1 MGCGLNKFEKRDEKR
16 PGNIYSTLKRPQV
29 ETKVDVAYEYRFL
42 EFTTLSAAELPRS
55 SAVRLAS
62 LRDLPAQ
69 LLELYQQG
77 FSLATLHPF
86 VQPTHKQEKMPL
98 EHIFRAILIKKTDR
112 SQKTDLHNEGYILEL
127 DCCSSLDHLT
137 DQKIIPEFIK
147 KVQEAASRGLKF
159 VGVIPQYHSLVNS
172 AGGSPL
178 APTTN
183 SATDARAVKKAHG
196 DHASL
201 EDENPGAADV
211 CVAPSGMD
219 GSPEP
224 GPGHT
229 GDLPFIEEP
238 SLSSGE
244 FSPRGMSPIL
254 DGPDG
259 GPSDT
264 HAGLLARKMEIFALF
279 NKPKSHQKCRQY
291 YPVTIPLR
299 VSKNG
304 QTVSSLDANWLE
316 HMSDHFRKGGVLV
329 NAVFH
334 LGMANDSLHGLT
346 DGVFIFEAVS
356 TEDSKTIQGYDA
368 IVVEQ
373 WTVLEGV
380 EIQTDYVPLLNSLA
394 AYGWQLT
401 CVLPTPVVKT
411 TREGSISTK
420 QIVFLQRPCL
430 PQKIKKKESKFQ
442 WRFSR
447 EDIHSRQMRKS
458 KGKLGARDKRLAEEN
473 EKNLEDQFSKDGD
486 VGNCVLDRQ
495 QEDGAS
501 EMMKVPV
508 QEVREEEMAP
518 ASYLGG
524 EPAECGAVQNGPA
537 SFTRAPVACGHSNP
551 GEDAGNRGAEEVA
564 GEPAPAEE
572 N

>member
-1 MGCGLNKFEKRDEKR
+1 MGCGLNKLEKRDEKR

-29 ETKVDVAYEYRFL
+29 ETKIDVSYEYRFL

-69 LLELYQQG
+69 LQELYQQG
-77 FSLATLHPF
+77 FSLVTLHPF
-86 VQPTHKQEKMPL
+86 VQPTQEREKTPL

-147 KVQEAASRGLKF
+147 KIQEAASQGLKF
-159 VGVIPQYHSLVNS
+159 VGVIPQYCPPVNS
-172 AGGSPL
+172 AGGSPPVP
-178 APTTN
+178 AAN
-183 SATDARAVKKAHG
+183 SARIARG
-196 DHASL
+196 DHVSL
-201 EDENPGAADV
+201 ESETPGTVDV
-211 CVAPSGMD
+211 CEAPA
-219 GSPEP
+219 
-224 GPGHT
+224 GPG
-229 GDLPFIEEP
+229 GDVPIAEQP
-238 SLSSGE
+238 SFPLGE
-244 FSPRGMSPIL
+244 RDAGDFSPRGVSKAL
-254 DGPDG
+254 DGPEG
-259 GPSDT
+259 
-264 HAGLLARKMEIFALF
+264 GLLDVREEPLSGKMEIFALF

-299 VSKNG
+299 VSRNG
-304 QTVSSLDANWLE
+304 QTVSGLDANWLE
-316 HMSDHFRKGGVLV
+316 HMSDHFRKGGMLV
-329 NAVFH
+329 NAVFY
-334 LGMANDSLHGLT
+334 LGMVDDSLHGLT

-380 EIQTDYVPLLNSLA
+380 EVQTDYVPLLNSLA

-411 TREGSISTK
+411 TREGSVSTK

-447 EDIHSRQMRKS
+447 EEMHNRQMRKS
-458 KGKLGARDKRLAEEN
+458 RGKSARDKQQAEEN
-473 EKNLEDQFSKDGD
+473 EKNLEDQFSKARD
-486 VGNCVLDRQ
+486 VGNCCATSQQ
-495 QEDGAS
+495 QEGGTS
-501 EMMKVPV
+501 
-508 QEVREEEMAP
+508 EEMRVPDLEVKGEKLSP
-518 ASYLGG
+518 ASRLCVGDVEGG
-524 EPAECGAVQNGPA
+524 FVQNGPA
-537 SFTRAPVACGHSNP
+537 AYSRAPAGSCPGHSDP
-551 GEDAGNRGAEEVA
+551 GDDVSEGGAEEDT
-564 GEPAPAEE
+564 GEHATAAE